1 MVYNVPVKNDL
12 VIIKICELCQQC
24 WFFKNGKNYASSL
37 KLCQNYASTIYESVG
52 EGGGGHNF
60 GAFDGLIIGILRYFN
75 QSSCSVDDT
84 GE

>member
-1 MVYNVPVKNDL
+1 MIRWLSKYV
-12 VIIKICELCQQC
+12 
-24 WFFKNGKNYASSL
+24 NYASSASFL
-37 KLCQNYASTIYESVG
+37 KMGKIMLVRSNYAQNYASTIYESVG

-84 GE
+84 GEWKCT